1 MEHGE
6 LANRSEWRV
15 GQLAELTGVTVRT
28 LRHYD
33 QIGLL
38 HPSGQTGGGRR
49 AYDRASVARLYRILA
64 LRRLQFSLAEIRSLL
79 DDPDWDLA
87 TMVARHAEQT
97 DRGLAAAARL
107 STHLR
112 VITGEIARTGDAS
125 PDQLFS
131 IMEEMTMLD
140 TPVRGTTT
148 LLVYDNLSAA
158 HTYLVDV
165 YGLSAGALELGSDG
179 LARHAEVFAG
189 DQSIWLHP
197 SGDDYRS
204 PRELGGV
211 TSMVVVGVEDA
222 DAHHAVI
229 TARSADVIQAPVDQ
243 PYGVRE
249 YGARDL
255 EGHLWYFQSPLEA

>member
-1 MEHGE
+1 MEHTQPGNE
-6 LANRSEWRV
+6 SGWRV

-33 QIGLL
+33 QTGLL
-38 HPSGQTGGGRR
+38 HPSGQTSGGHRL
-49 AYDRASVARLYRILA
+49 YDHANVVRLYRILA
-64 LRRLQFSLAEIRSLL
+64 LRRLRFSLAEIRSLL

-87 TMVARHAEQT
+87 SMVTRHAEET

-112 VITGEIARTGDAS
+112 SITSEIARTGDTS

-140 TPVRGTTT
+140 TPIRSTTT
-148 LLVYDNLSAA
+148 LLVYNDLPAA
-158 HTYLVDV
+158 HAYLIDTF
-165 YGLSAGALELGSDG
+165 GLTAGSLERDPDG
-179 LARHAEVFAG
+179 RAVHGELFAG

-197 SGDDYRS
+197 SGNGYRS

-211 TSMVVVGVEDA
+211 SSMIVIGVEDA
-222 DAHHAVI
+222 DAHYTYAKEHG
-229 TARSADVIQAPVDQ
+229 ADLLKAPVDQ

-255 EGHLWYFQSPLEA
+255 EGHLWYFHSPLAD